1 MGMRI
6 LVIGG
11 TRFMGYHLVWRLLAA
26 GHRVTVLNRGQSP
39 DPFSNRVTRIHVD
52 RRSAEFSFAVR
63 HETFDAVVDFLG
75 YNAYD
80 SQRAIDA
87 LRDSTGH
94 YIFISSGAAYL
105 ARSGAQ
111 LPCSQSLTEDDYPG
125 ALSLQPASSEDLASW
140 RYGAGKRAAE
150 AVLMEAYANSHFP
163 VTILRLPIV
172 NGERDPDRRMESY
185 LWRIID
191 GGPVWIPDAKTT
203 LVRHVYYADVIRTIA
218 GLVGRTDIFGEAFN
232 LSQDEEIPLKALI
245 RLLAEAVGA
254 PDHTEDIAPESLI
267 QAGLMPRSISPF
279 SGRWASRLNADR
291 AKNRLAFWHRPLTQ
305 YLDSMVA
312 SLMSHPYPAPPE
324 NYQTRAMERQLGH
337 GIL

>member
-1 MGMRI
+1 MRI

-39 DPFSNRVTRIHVD
+39 DPFSNRVARIHVD
-52 RRSAEFSFAVR
+52 RRSDEFSLAVR
-63 HETFDAVVDFLG
+63 QQNFDAVVDFLG
-75 YNAYD
+75 YNAND
-80 SQRAIDA
+80 AQRVVDA
-87 LRDSTGH
+87 LRDCTGH
-94 YIFISSGAAYL
+94 YLFISSGAAYL
-105 ARSGAQ
+105 ARAGAKV
-111 LPCSQSLTEDDYPG
+111 PCSQSLTEDDYPG
-125 ALSLQPASSEDLASW
+125 PLSLQPTTAEDLASW

-150 AVLMEAYANSHFP
+150 TVLMDAYATSHFP

-218 GLVGRTDIFGEAFN
+218 GLVGRTDIFGESFN
-232 LSQDEEIPLKALI
+232 LSQDEEISLNALI

-254 PDHTEDIAPESLI
+254 PDRTEDIAPESLI
-267 QAGLMPRSISPF
+267 QAGLIPRSVSPF
-279 SGRWASRLNADR
+279 SGRWASRLNPDR
-291 AKNRLAFWHRPLTQ
+291 AKRRLGFWHRPLAQ

-312 SLMSHPYPAPPE
+312 SLMSHPYPDPPE
-324 NYQTRAMERQLGH
+324 SYQTRATEMQLGH
-337 GIL
+337 SIL